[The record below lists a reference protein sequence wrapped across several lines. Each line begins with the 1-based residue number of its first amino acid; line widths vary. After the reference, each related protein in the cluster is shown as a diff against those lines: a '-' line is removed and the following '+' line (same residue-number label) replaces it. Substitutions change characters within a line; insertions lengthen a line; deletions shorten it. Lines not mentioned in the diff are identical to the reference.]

1 MALCD
6 TLGDTLVCRVLIGLV
21 HQREVGLDTE
31 VGNVSMLT
39 WRVRVIDPRHNTLWE
54 LPYLKGELVE
64 GFGIVY
70 HHGWITFRYLLQPLK
85 IFILALVVL
94 VFVVVIAH
102 VERRVCHDAILVTRR
117 KFCHT
122 LDAINIVNRV

>member
-6 TLGDTLVCRVLIGLV
+6 TLGDTLVCRVLVGLV
-21 HQREVGLDTE
+21 HQCEVGFDTE
-31 VGNVSMLT
+31 VGDISVLT
-39 WRVRVIDPRHNTLWE
+39 WRVRVVNPCHDALRE
-54 LPYLKGELVE
+54 LSYLKGELVE

-117 KFCHT
+117 KFWHT
-122 LDAINIVNRV
+122 IDAINIVNRV

>member
-6 TLGDTLVCRVLIGLV
+6 TLGDTLVCRVFIRLV
-21 HQREVGLDTE
+21 HQCEVGLDTE
-31 VGNVSMLT
+31 VCDVAVLPRS
-39 WRVRVIDPRHNTLWE
+39 VRVIDPRHDTLWE
-54 LPYLKGELVE
+54 LSYLKGELIE

-85 IFILALVVL
+85 VFVLTLVVL
-94 VFVVVIAH
+94 VFVIVIAH

-117 KFCHT
+117 KVGH
-122 LDAINIVNRV
+122 AI